1 MFDVLTTLLC
11 TALPAILLLALI
23 VWLVRRPAR
32 PRTVN
37 PYVTPSARPSTP
49 DRFVEFD
56 ALVQR
61 WVAEERLSPAVGAA
75 IRGLIAADYAAAGFG
90 TFSSAAAPAPAPAAA
105 AAAPAPAPAMA
116 AAAPAPAP
124 AMAAAAPTPAVPSG
138 EAPVPAAL
146 APAPVAEPPPRVS
159 VRSWSAA
166 LLALGTRRT
175 LLYLGAFLLVIS
187 SLTLVIFNWASFSPP
202 AQFAILA
209 GTTAA
214 LWGLGTWMARQP
226 ALGAAGANVQ
236 AVASLLVPVVAFAL
250 ARPGLLDLAPRA
262 AWQLASAL
270 SLALYLFTT
279 WRTRRAFYAGAAV
292 VAALSLIFAAP
303 EALDRGWRS
312 AVATGLLA
320 ALVPLTI
327 RLRAAGAAEPA
338 MGVARVSLVAV
349 PVLALGNVA
358 LYLAGLSG
366 GIAFGVTLLAAA
378 LFCVLRY
385 VADERNWWF
394 WAAVASPPLA
404 LVAILDTFDV
414 PLRVHMLALTLLA
427 LGYLWLS
434 AALERR
440 LRPAA
445 APLASGALVLG
456 ALVLLPTGFDLSVA
470 RFTLG
475 PLAALGLSGVA
486 LVERGRFAW
495 LGPSRDGLAAAALA
509 GGGAALS
516 GWLGVLLTLTSLDNG
531 QIGLILLPL
540 AALAFASARWWPGS
554 LRPAYDPALQ
564 TLGLFIALIAGS
576 LALEHAATRLPGAL
590 LLTLIF
596 GGQASL
602 RRGWPWATLSLGAGL
617 LAAWFTLDRFFV
629 GDTWLRAATLT
640 ALALS
645 AAYTLVGERLRAT
658 ALRYWTWPAIGLGG
672 LAGCFAAVLALPEAF
687 SEHPLAALTFLGLAG
702 LTALHSYRW
711 REARLGYGA
720 APLLATGAL
729 IAASQGFFTPWQ
741 PRMGD
746 LALLV
751 CALVLGLAL
760 IGQVLRRIDRA
771 YALPYE
777 LVAFFLLPLAPP
789 LALGNPGRLSL
800 TWASV
805 AGLYALALWRY
816 RQPWFLALAFV
827 AADLA
832 ALHAFT
838 WLWPD
843 RPLEWAGLLLAGL
856 VWLQGLASA
865 GLRRAPVPWNG
876 AGRWGYASAGLG
888 GAGALA
894 LASASDG
901 VLAGA
906 ALALAALL
914 AVLAQ
919 VERREAAATASL
931 ALAVPGAWLAH
942 TAAGLDGAWA
952 SAWLVLELVGLS
964 LLGWLATRVGL
975 SLWRR
980 VTGVGALCA
989 AVLLTLGAGLG
1000 GQFPPLTF
1008 ALASLGL
1015 LLATLAVRE
1024 RQSGY
1029 AYGAGG
1035 AFVSAALSQLAD
1047 WGVRELQWYV
1057 IPAGLYLLVLAG
1069 GLRRFQ
1075 GHRRA
1080 SQLIEAAAVMLML
1093 GVTAAQ
1099 ALLPEGGLF
1108 YSLLLFGESL
1118 LMATYGALSRLRVPF
1133 VGGMAFFVAG
1143 VLWMTVDTV
1152 RLANQWVIL
1161 GIVGL
1166 LMVLAYVILE
1176 RHQER
1181 LLRAGRYWAGQL
1193 RAWE

>member
-1 MFDVLTTLLC
+1 MFDVLTMLVC
-11 TALPAILLLALI
+11 SVLPAILLLVLI
-23 VWLVRRPAR
+23 VWLLRRPAR

-37 PYVTPSARPSTP
+37 PYVTPPARPATP
-49 DRFVEFD
+49 DRLVEFD

-61 WVAEERLSPAVGAA
+61 WVADERLSPAVGKT
-75 IRGLIAADYAAAGFG
+75 IRALIAADYAAAGFG
-90 TFSSAAAPAPAPAAA
+90 ALPSAAVPAPEVAPPAPAPAAPSGDA
-105 AAAPAPAPAMA
+105 SA
-116 AAAPAPAP
+116 
-124 AMAAAAPTPAVPSG
+124 PAVP
-138 EAPVPAAL
+138 
-146 APAPVAEPPPRVS
+146 APAPVAAPPPRVS

-166 LLALGTRRT
+166 LLALGTRRA

-187 SLTLVIFNWASFSPP
+187 SLTLVIFNWASFSPL
-202 AQFAILA
+202 AQFAILT
-209 GTTAA
+209 GTTAT

-226 ALGAAGANVQ
+226 ALGAAGANLQ
-236 AVASLLVPVVAFAL
+236 AVAALLVPVVGFAL
-250 ARPGLLDLAPRA
+250 ARPGLLDLAPRV
-262 AWQLASAL
+262 AWQVASAL
-270 SLALYLFTT
+270 SLALYLFTA

-303 EALDRGWRS
+303 EALDWGWRS

-320 ALVPLTI
+320 ALVPLTT
-327 RLRAAGAAEPA
+327 RLQAAGAAEPA
-338 MGVARVSLVAV
+338 MGVARVSLIGV
-349 PVLALGNVA
+349 PVLVLGSAA
-358 LYLAGLSG
+358 LYLAGLSNG
-366 GIAFGVTLLAAA
+366 SAFGVTLLATT
-378 LFCVLRY
+378 LFCALRY
-385 VADERNWWF
+385 GTDGRNWWF
-394 WAAVASPPLA
+394 WAAVAPPPLA
-404 LVAILDTFDV
+404 LAVILATFDV
-414 PLRVHMLALTLLA
+414 PLRAHMLAMALLA

-440 LRPAA
+440 LRSAA
-445 APLASGALVLG
+445 APLAGGALALG
-456 ALVLLPTGFDLSVA
+456 ALVLLPAVLDLPVA
-470 RFTLG
+470 RFALG

-486 LVERGRFAW
+486 LVEWGRFAW
-495 LGPSRDGLAAAALA
+495 LGPRRDSLAAVALA

-516 GWLGVLLTLTSLDNG
+516 GWLGVLLTLAPLDNG

-540 AALAFASARWWPGS
+540 AALAFAGARWWPGS
-554 LRPAYDPALQ
+554 LRTGYDPALQ
-564 TLGLFIALIAGS
+564 TLGFFIALIAGR
-576 LALEHAATRLPGAL
+576 LALEDATFQLPGAL

-596 GGQASL
+596 GGQATL
-602 RRGWPWATLSLGAGL
+602 RRGWPWAILCLGAGL
-617 LAAWFTLDRFFV
+617 LVAWFTLDRFFTGV
-629 GDTWLRAATLT
+629 AWLRATTLT
-640 ALALS
+640 ALTLS
-645 AAYTLVGERLRAT
+645 AAYTLVGERLRVT
-658 ALRYWTWPAIGLGG
+658 ALRYWTWPAIGWGV
-672 LAGCFAAVLALPEAF
+672 LAGCFAAMLALPEALR
-687 SEHPLAALTFLGLAG
+687 EHPLAALTFLGLAG

-711 REARLGYGA
+711 REALLGYGA

-729 IAASQGFFTPWQ
+729 IAAGQGFFTPWQ
-741 PRMGD
+741 PQMGD

-751 CALVLGLAL
+751 CALTLGLAL

-777 LVAFFLLPLAPP
+777 LVAFFLLLLAPL

-800 TWASV
+800 TWASM
-805 AGLYALALWRY
+805 AGLYVLALWRY

-827 AADLA
+827 AADPA
-832 ALHAFT
+832 ALHAFA
-838 WLWPD
+838 WLLPD
-843 RPLEWAGLLLAGL
+843 RPPEWAGLLLAGL

-865 GLRRAPVPWNG
+865 GLRRAPAPWKS

-894 LASASDG
+894 LAGASDG

-919 VERREAAATASL
+919 VERREAAAAASL
-931 ALAVPGAWLAH
+931 VLAVPGAWLAH

-964 LLGWLATRVGL
+964 LLGWLATHVGL

-980 VTGVGALCA
+980 VTGFGALGA

-1015 LLATLAVRE
+1015 LLTTLGVRE
-1024 RQSGY
+1024 RQPGY

-1035 AFVSAALSQLAD
+1035 VFVGAALSQLAD

-1075 GHRRA
+1075 GHLRA
-1080 SQLIEAAAVMLML
+1080 SQLIEAATVMLML

-1099 ALLPEGGLF
+1099 ALLPTGGLF

-1133 VGGMAFFVAG
+1133 VGGIAFFVAG